1 MFCFESASDL
11 WHPYLFE
18 SLRLFFRSCMHLA
31 RIILCCLCSASRR
44 DTVLNNWIQFPSQ
57 DDVKEHYMVASLDF
71 SSLLRLLFEY
81 IHILHQPS
89 RASQLLG
96 PLFQT
101 IRLEFPPKRGGICLT
116 RFGSMLLRSI
126 WYHRLRLASRRPSY
140 RGFTLWFHASTST
153 DVDRRWCNTD
163 SFLAEIFC
171 EAKGGVKW
179 CERGSDV
186 ENFESTSSWE
196 AQFVFSWCLVQ
207 IHIDSIPGPLL
218 MLQNSMSTLGW
229 LRKPLHLACFAEPW
243 GRTRF
248 CWRN

>member
-44 DTVLNNWIQFPSQ
+44 DIVLNNWIQFPSQ
-57 DDVKEHYMVASLDF
+57 DDVKEHYMVASHDF

-81 IHILHQPS
+81 SYSAPIFKGITTVGTFVSNDP
-89 RASQLLG
+89 
-96 PLFQT
+96 
-101 IRLEFPPKRGGICLT
+101 LEFPSKQGGICLT

-153 DVDRRWCNTD
+153 DVDRRWCDTD
-163 SFLAEIFC
+163 SFLATFLRS
-171 EAKGGVKW
+171 KRRVKW

-196 AQFVFSWCLVQ
+196 AQFVLSWCLVQ
-207 IHIDSIPGPLL
+207 IRIYNLD
-218 MLQNSMSTLGW
+218 
-229 LRKPLHLACFAEPW
+229 
-243 GRTRF
+243 
-248 CWRN
+248 